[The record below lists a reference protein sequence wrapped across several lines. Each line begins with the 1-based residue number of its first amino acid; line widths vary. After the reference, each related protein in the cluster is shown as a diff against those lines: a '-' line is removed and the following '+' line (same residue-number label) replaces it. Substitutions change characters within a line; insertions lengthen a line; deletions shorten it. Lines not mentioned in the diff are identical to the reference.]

1 MLRNGFYKGA
11 GECVTFEMYVVTD
24 FRRENVFRNGFYKGE
39 CVT

>member
-11 GECVTFEMYVVTD
+11 GECVTFEMYVTD
-24 FRRENVFRNGFYKGE
+24 FIRKNVFRNGFYKGE